1 VYEDGALVPEQISF
15 KFHFRELVVGVE
27 GIAESLIAI
36 QSGLKFDCRH
46 PAKGV
51 MLGRVLRPASAVRPT
66 GELAAFLVN
75 GSSFKSN
82 STDTSDN
89 KRLVRSR
96 SIFAQRARGRALR
109 L

>member
-1 VYEDGALVPEQISF
+1 
-15 KFHFRELVVGVE
+15 
-27 GIAESLIAI
+27 
-36 QSGLKFDCRH
+36 
-46 PAKGV
+46 

-96 SIFAQRARGRALR
+96 SIFAQRARGRALLFR
-109 L
+109 VCLQGTRESPRPAQPKLGRPAFVRIGDGVAPAQQSESFDVVGRARI